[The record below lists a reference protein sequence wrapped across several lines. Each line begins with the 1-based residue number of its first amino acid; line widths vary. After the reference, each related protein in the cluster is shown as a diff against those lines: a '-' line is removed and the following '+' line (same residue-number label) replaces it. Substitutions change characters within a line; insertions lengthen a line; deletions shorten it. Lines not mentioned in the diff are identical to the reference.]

1 MILHL
6 YRTGKNEVRRSGIEQ
21 ETMTIQL
28 FFGLCFGLCII
39 FTWLFVIMLHVYNNS
54 ET

>member
-1 MILHL
+1 MIPHLH
-6 YRTGKNEVRRSGIEQ
+6 RTGKNEVRRSGIAQ

-28 FFGLCFGLCII
+28 FFGLCII
-39 FTWLFVIMLHVYNNS
+39 FTWLFVAMLHVYNNS